1 MNRARYTPSSLSVYN
16 SLWQN
21 VLLLAAWGTATEIW
35 HIAQKLLVQQAQSWV
50 IKVCC
55 RINPLVCNPA
65 WFQQW
70 RFISCRDFPVTSELA
85 MKSQVFLSMYV
96 IAVKE
101 SGQALQKLGVSS
113 HGVALHPEP
122 FAVCTVFGIKI
133 SCGAYLQIICVMAMY
148 LRMKELVSQIHRWT
162 LLRLQSNWVQE
173 QVPKALP
180 FRSPAL
186 RIFGLHPLCQCWHRC
201 VSKLLV
207 FWGAVNT
214 CPGGLDWDLT
224 CPVCIILAKCPQMAL
239 TQLDSSYLFLTCD

>member
-1 MNRARYTPSSLSVYN
+1 MCYSLQLEALPQKYGTLHRNCLCSKLKVGLLRCAVGLTHWCAIQPDSSSDDLFPAVIFQSPLSSPWN
-16 SLWQN
+16 
-21 VLLLAAWGTATEIW
+21 
-35 HIAQKLLVQQAQSWV
+35 H
-50 IKVCC
+50 
-55 RINPLVCNPA
+55 
-65 WFQQW
+65 
-70 RFISCRDFPVTSELA
+70 RF
-85 MKSQVFLSMYV
+85 FLSMYV

-162 LLRLQSNWVQE
+162 LLRLQSNWVQG

-224 CPVCIILAKCPQMAL
+224 CPVCIILAKSPQMAL